1 MIIDTLSNSE
11 KYIRLHPLFS
21 KAFEFI
27 KGQSLKEIEVGKY
40 PIDGAELHAAVSE
53 KEGVKKEDAK
63 FEAHDH
69 FIDIQV
75 CPRGVETL
83 GWKPRASCT
92 DIKVPYNIEKDV
104 TFFNDQPDTYFQL
117 HGEQFAIFYPED
129 VHAPM
134 IGEGLIKKLV
144 VKVKL

>member
-11 KYIRLHPLFS
+11 KYIHLHPLFS

-27 KGQSLKEIEVGKY
+27 KSRNLKEIEVGKY
-40 PIDGAELHAAVSE
+40 PIDGSELHAAVSD
-53 KEGVKKEDAK
+53 KDGVKQEDAK

-75 CPRGVETL
+75 CPRGTETL
-83 GWKPRASCT
+83 GWKPRETCAG
-92 DIKVPYNIEKDV
+92 IKVSYNTEKDV
-104 TFFNDQPDTYFQL
+104 TFFSDQPDTYFQL
-117 HGEQFAIFYPED
+117 QEGQFAIFYPED

-134 IGEGLIKKLV
+134 IGEGPIKKLV
-144 VKVKL
+144 VKIKV